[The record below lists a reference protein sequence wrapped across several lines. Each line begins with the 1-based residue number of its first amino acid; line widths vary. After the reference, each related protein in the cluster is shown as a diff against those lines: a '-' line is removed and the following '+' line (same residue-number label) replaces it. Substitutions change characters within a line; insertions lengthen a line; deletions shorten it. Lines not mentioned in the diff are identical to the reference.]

1 MERKIGYMIS
11 ESATMPVAE
20 FKIVKE
26 ALNTADSSGR
36 VTASGVLQTG
46 NQKNRNGRIYRT
58 EDLAREIVA
67 PRQVEL
73 LSTGNMLGRC
83 GHPIGPDAQSLV
95 VQQTIDPK
103 ECDVRFLKFWMDGDN
118 VCGLFMGTNNDL
130 GETFDKD
137 LRIGVLPAF
146 SLRALGTLKAT
157 PQGAFVENLK
167 MITYDHVIYPSHP
180 TAYTK
185 GIVTES
191 SNIIDLPESSFKF
204 TDEMDATKSYV
215 HEFTNE
221 DVVKAIKESS
231 SLESAIAY
239 VKDKSHNFN
248 LLKECYDMTKIDTVD
263 ILNDNKLILTEAGK
277 NTIVMDIEDYIVKEL
292 QNYK

>member
-1 MERKIGYMIS
+1 MIEKKIGYMIN
-11 ESATMPVAE
+11 ESASMAVAE
-20 FKIVKE
+20 FKILKE
-26 ALNTADSSGR
+26 DVNSAGVNR
-36 VTASGVLQTG
+36 VTATGILQTG
-46 NQKNRNGRIYRT
+46 NVKNRNGRIYKT
-58 EDLAREIVA
+58 EDLSREITA
-67 PRQVEL
+67 PRQIEL

-118 VCGLFMGTNNDL
+118 VWSNFMGTNNDL

-137 LRIGVLPAF
+137 LRMGVLPAF

-185 GIVTES
+185 GILSES

-204 TDEMDATKSYV
+204 TDEMDGTKSHIY
-215 HEFTNE
+215 EFTNE
-221 DVVKAIKESS
+221 DAIKSISMIKEA
-231 SLESAIAY
+231 AIDY
-239 VKDKSHNFN
+239 VKDKSLNFN
-248 LLKECYDMTKIDTVD
+248 LLKECYDMTKIDTID
-263 ILNDNKLILTEAGK
+263 ISSNNKLILTEAGK
-277 NTIVMDIEDYIVKEL
+277 NTIVMDIEDYIAKEI

>member
-1 MERKIGYMIS
+1 MDRKIGYMIS
-11 ESATMPVAE
+11 ESAAMPVAE

-26 ALNTADSSGR
+26 DLNVPNSPYR

-58 EDLAREIVA
+58 EDLAREIAA
-67 PRQVEL
+67 PRQIEL

-118 VCGLFMGTNNDL
+118 VWANFMGTNNDL

-146 SLRALGTLKAT
+146 SLRALGTLKAS

-185 GIVTES
+185 GILSES

-204 TDEMDATKSYV
+204 TDEMDGTKSHIY
-215 HEFTNE
+215 EFTNE
-221 DVVKAIKESS
+221 DAIKSISMIKE
-231 SLESAIAY
+231 AAVDY
-239 VKDKSHNFN
+239 VKDKSLNFH
-248 LLKECYDMTKIDTVD
+248 LLKECYDMTKIDTID
-263 ILNDNKLILTEAGK
+263 ISSNNKLILTEAGK
-277 NTIVMDIEDYIVKEL
+277 NTIVMDIEDYIAKEI

>member
-1 MERKIGYMIS
+1 MIEKKIGYMIN
-11 ESATMPVAE
+11 ESASMAVAE
-20 FKIVKE
+20 FKILKE
-26 ALNTADSSGR
+26 DVNSAGVNR
-36 VTASGVLQTG
+36 VTATGILQTG
-46 NQKNRNGRIYRT
+46 NVKNRNGRIYRT
-58 EDLAREIVA
+58 EDLSREIAA
-67 PRQVEL
+67 PRQIEL

-118 VCGLFMGTNNDL
+118 VWSNFMGTNNDL

-137 LRIGVLPAF
+137 LRMGVLPAF

-185 GIVTES
+185 GILSES

-204 TDEMDATKSYV
+204 TDEMDGTKSHIY
-215 HEFTNE
+215 EFTNE
-221 DVVKAIKESS
+221 DAIKSISMIKE
-231 SLESAIAY
+231 AAVDY
-239 VKDKSHNFN
+239 VKDKSLNFH
-248 LLKECYDMTKIDTVD
+248 LLKECYDMTKIDTID
-263 ILNDNKLILTEAGK
+263 ISSNNKLILTEAGK
-277 NTIVMDIEDYIVKEL
+277 NTIVMDIEDYIAKEI